1 MKARIR
7 AAAGAAIISM
17 ALGGAV
23 VMPATAGAHG
33 NTGPLCYG
41 NETYTLGYASPAG
54 MISGDVLYYNEAFR
68 IKQTVV
74 GPDNQFY
81 SLGHSAAS
89 YPRDWWVYTP
99 HLRCF

>member
-1 MKARIR
+1 MPNPEP
-7 AAAGAAIISM
+7 AA
-17 ALGGAV
+17 
-23 VMPATAGAHG
+23 AGAHG

-41 NETYTLGYASPAG
+41 NESYTFGLLVPAG
-54 MISGDVLYYNEAFR
+54 GITGDALYYNEPFR

-89 YPRDWWVYTP
+89 YPRDYWVYTP
-99 HLRCF
+99 HLRC